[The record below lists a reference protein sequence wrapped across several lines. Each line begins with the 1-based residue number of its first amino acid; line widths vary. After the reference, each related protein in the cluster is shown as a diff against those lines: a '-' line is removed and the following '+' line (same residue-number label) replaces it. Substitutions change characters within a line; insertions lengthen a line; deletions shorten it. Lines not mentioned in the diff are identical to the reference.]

1 MGGYSY
7 DIRMIVELSEPY
19 HPFHCAP
26 SQLSILQSNTFQVRG
41 NPNDGEGDPTGSRG
55 EGGSEFRVIQT
66 NPRFNKNPF
75 KRPEG
80 ALVGGREGAVDLD
93 KLFPEGNIS

>member
-1 MGGYSY
+1 M
-7 DIRMIVELSEPY
+7 DDPL
-19 HPFHCAP
+19 HCAP
-26 SQLSILQSNTFQVRG
+26 NHLSILQSNTFQVRG
-41 NPNDGEGDPTGSRG
+41 NPNDGEGDPTGNRG

-93 KLFPEGNIS
+93 KLFPEGNNSQGIIC